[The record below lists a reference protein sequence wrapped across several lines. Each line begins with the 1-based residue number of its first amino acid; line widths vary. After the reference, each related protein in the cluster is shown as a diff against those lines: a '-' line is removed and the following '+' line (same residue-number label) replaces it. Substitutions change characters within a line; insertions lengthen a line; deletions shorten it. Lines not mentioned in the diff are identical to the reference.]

1 MTAKSPAPR
10 DPRDVSPPSGA
21 GAHDPA
27 SSEGNPRRGGSRRLG
42 LAVSVATL
50 VVGFLVL
57 EVGARVVLVHFS
69 SRDVMAK
76 YLRAHD
82 LPAHALRYESHPY
95 LCYALNPAFR
105 SDDGRDRHN
114 ALGLRGDE
122 MTEAKPEGKVR
133 IACIGGSTTY
143 TAEVDD
149 WRASYPAQLEAV
161 LRETHGRD
169 DVEVLNCGVPGY
181 TSWESMLNLE
191 LRVWSLDPD
200 VVIVYHATN
209 DVHARL
215 VPPETYRRDNSGYRH
230 AWTQR
235 LGWWDRSMVLH
246 VLGVQYGFSQ
256 RNRLRDW
263 VNRLD
268 ARAPESMRLAW
279 LDANPPVY
287 FRANLAAM
295 ATASQSREVP
305 LVVASWAYV
314 DTMND
319 YAATA
324 PYVRGYREHNEVLRE
339 VAEEYGQPYFDF
351 AAVMPRDESFW
362 ADGRHNNEAGAR
374 KKAELFA
381 SFLVDEGVLPG
392 R

>member
-1 MTAKSPAPR
+1 MNAKSPAPR
-10 DPRDVSPPSGA
+10 DPRSTSGTTDGPPGSPRDGA
-21 GAHDPA
+21 
-27 SSEGNPRRGGSRRLG
+27 RTRGSWRLG
-42 LAVSVATL
+42 LAVSMLTL
-50 VVGFLVL
+50 VVGFVVL

-69 SRDVMAK
+69 SREVMAK
-76 YLRAHD
+76 YLRARD
-82 LPAHALRYESHPY
+82 LPAHALRYESHPH

-114 ALGLRGDE
+114 ALGMRGDE
-122 MTEAKPEGKVR
+122 TTETKPEGVVR

-149 WRASYPAQLEAV
+149 WRASYPAQLESV
-161 LRETHGRD
+161 LREAHGRD

-191 LRVWSLDPD
+191 LRVWPLDPD

-215 VPPETYRRDNSGYRH
+215 VPPETYRRDNTGYRH

-268 ARAPESMRLAW
+268 ERAPEAQRMAW
-279 LDANPPVY
+279 LDANPPVH

-295 ATASQSREVP
+295 ANAATQHGVP
-305 LVVASWAYV
+305 LVFASWAYV
-314 DTMND
+314 DTMDD
-319 YAATA
+319 YAGTP
-324 PYVRGYREHNEVLRE
+324 PYVRGYREHNDVLRE
-339 VAEEYGQPYFDF
+339 VAVEFAQPFFDF
-351 AAVMPRDESFW
+351 ATVMPRDTMYW
-362 ADGRHNNEAGAR
+362 VDGRHNNAAGAR
-374 KKAELFA
+374 VKAELFA
-381 SFLVDEGVLPG
+381 RFLVDEGVLPA